1 MPDGQSQKWEKPMA
15 TNAAA
20 SDASGPRVVAHNW
33 GWFMLRGVLAL
44 LLGIAAI
51 VFPLS
56 AVFAFTMVFAAYC
69 FVDGVASLVAGV
81 RGARQPGHRWGALVF
96 SGIVGILVGVLFLLM
111 PLIATFTYA
120 FLTLVMLAAW
130 SIITGVLEIAAAV
143 RLRREIEGE
152 WLLGLSGAISVLLG
166 IGIIALVIPYPAATI
181 LSAAWLI
188 ALFAFASGIVLIAQ
202 ALRLR
207 ARAAVVS

>member
-1 MPDGQSQKWEKPMA
+1 MVSERLVLP
-15 TNAAA
+15 
-20 SDASGPRVVAHNW
+20 VHNW
-33 GWFMLRGVLAL
+33 KWFMLRGGLAL
-44 LLGIAAI
+44 LLGLGAI

-69 FVDGVASLVAGV
+69 FVDGIASLVAGIH
-81 RGARQPGHRWGALVF
+81 GGQEPGHRWSALVF
-96 SGIVGILVGVLFLLM
+96 SGIIGILIGILFLLM
-111 PLIATFTYA
+111 PLVATITYA
-120 FLTLVMLAAW
+120 FIVLVMLAAW
-130 SIITGVLEIAAAV
+130 AILTGILEIAVAV

-166 IGIIALVIPYPAATI
+166 IGVIVLVIPNPAASI

-188 ALFAFASGIVLIAQ
+188 AFFALGTGIVLIVQ

-207 ARAAVVS
+207 SRVGALNR

>member
-1 MPDGQSQKWEKPMA
+1 MV
-15 TNAAA
+15 AA
-20 SDASGPRVVAHNW
+20 SSALPVHNW
-33 GWFMLRGVLAL
+33 GWFMVRGVIAL
-44 LLGIAAI
+44 LLGVCAL

-69 FVDGVASLVAGV
+69 FVDGIAFLVAGL
-81 RGARQPGHRWGALVF
+81 RGAREPGHRWGALVF
-96 SGIVGILVGVLFLLM
+96 SGIVGVIIGILFLFM
-111 PLIATFTYA
+111 PIATTVAYTFA
-120 FLTLVMLAAW
+120 VLAMLAAW
-130 SIITGVLEIAAAV
+130 AIITGILEIWAAI

-166 IGIIALVIPYPAATI
+166 IAVIVLVIPYPEASI

-188 ALFAFASGIVLIAQ
+188 AFFALGTGIVLVAQ

-207 ARAAVVS
+207 GKAAASR

>member
-1 MPDGQSQKWEKPMA
+1 MVSERLILP
-15 TNAAA
+15 
-20 SDASGPRVVAHNW
+20 VHNW
-33 GWFMLRGVLAL
+33 KWFMLRGVLAL
-44 LLGIAAI
+44 LLGIGAI

-69 FVDGVASLVAGV
+69 FIDGVASLMAGIH
-81 RGARQPGHRWGALVF
+81 GGQEPGHRWGALVF
-96 SGIVGILVGVLFLLM
+96 SGIIGILIGILFLLM
-111 PLIATFTYA
+111 PLVATITYA
-120 FLTLVMLAAW
+120 FIVLVMLAAW
-130 SIITGVLEIAAAV
+130 AILTGILEIAVAV

-166 IGIIALVIPYPAATI
+166 IGVIVLVIPYPAASI

-188 ALFAFASGIVLIAQ
+188 AFFAVGTGIVLVVQ

-207 ARAAVVS
+207 SRVAALNR